1 MWGKGI
7 LRLAVSS
14 VTGLCM
20 AAIVFLPVL
29 HVFLSDSRFNTP
41 NKMGLVYPF
50 SYYAKLPGLFIVEGD
65 ISGHAWDLQ
74 CRVTCSAFN
83 V

>member
-1 MWGKGI
+1 MLVFTTIIYVIVRFIFCYGKNVKMWGKGI

-41 NKMGLVYPF
+41 NKDVY
-50 SYYAKLPGLFIVEGD
+50 KRQHLFRG
-65 ISGHAWDLQ
+65 
-74 CRVTCSAFN
+74 TM
-83 V
+83 